1 MDRGLDVVRESLT
14 KVKAYVQD
22 LQAVDRTLRPND
34 ETTGEE
40 REAQFILRRQEW
52 KSSAD
57 PMHQHFA
64 NMMSSFEP
72 GLFVGGEGADVP
84 ADNVDLERWF
94 KRPKGHER
102 RLHGRRHAGVRIVQQ
117 GPTLLLALDAHVHH
131 NGPFTVDDLEP
142 YGHARVPVS
151 QQQAVKRGKIMRKAR
166 SRKKRDA
173 LLAGD
178 VATLFASSSLVRP
191 SGNTSP
197 RRNKSDIVS
206 RLIAP
211 ACQAATMD

>member
-1 MDRGLDVVRESLT
+1 MDRGLDIVRETLT

-40 REAQFILRRQEW
+40 REAQCILRRQEW
-52 KSSAD
+52 EASAD
-57 PMHQHFA
+57 PMHRHCA
-64 NMMSSFEP
+64 TRMSSFEP
-72 GLFVGGEGADVP
+72 GLFVGGESADFP

-131 NGPFTVDDLEP
+131 DGPFMVDDLEP
-142 YGHARVPVS
+142 YSHACVPVS
-151 QQQAVKRGKIMRKAR
+151 QQQAVERGKIMRKAR

-173 LLAGD
+173 LLAD
-178 VATLFASSSLVRP
+178 LEKRYLSL
-191 SGNTSP
+191 S
-197 RRNKSDIVS
+197 
-206 RLIAP
+206 
-211 ACQAATMD
+211 